1 MSSTQPTDAPASTE
15 IPRPTRLLVAL
26 PALDEA
32 ATISRVVA
40 AVPQEIPGIHEIS
53 ILVVDDG
60 STDDT
65 GSIARDAG
73 AHVIRHVRSTGVG
86 AAFRTALNHALE
98 MDVDFLVTIDADGQF
113 DPRDIWLLSQP
124 VISGEYDFASAS
136 RFKDPTLTPRMPWI
150 KRWGNRQMSRL
161 ISRLTQH
168 QFFDVSCGMR
178 CYNRRAMLNLN
189 LMGAYTYTQE
199 VFLNLAFK
207 RLRIIEVPIA
217 VRGVREHGKS
227 RVVDSLW
234 GYGFRALRIILAAYR
249 DYNPMRFFGGLA
261 IAIFVPA
268 VFLALFL
275 GFHYLRSGF
284 FSPHKWA
291 GFMSAALILLSI
303 LLTHIGL
310 IGDML
315 NRHRV
320 YLEELLFYSR
330 LSGAAKDAVDRQRT
344 ELVSSDRADLR
355 LHPGQ
360 SHGQPT
366 VDATEESRQQ
376 PKTPAR
382 TK

>member
-1 MSSTQPTDAPASTE
+1 MEVGRLRRNAPALPTDEFSVPSIE
-15 IPRPTRLLVAL
+15 SHDLPNDDSRPIRLMVAL

-32 ATISRVVA
+32 ATISRVVGGI
-40 AVPQEIPGIHEIS
+40 PREIPGIDETI

-65 GSIARDAG
+65 GSLAMQAG

-86 AAFRTALNHALE
+86 AAFRTALNHALAK
-98 MDVDFLVTIDADGQF
+98 DVDILVTIDSDGQF
-113 DPRDIWLLSQP
+113 DPHDIPALAHP
-124 VISGEYDFASAS
+124 VICGECDFASAS
-136 RFKDPTLTPRMPWI
+136 RFKDPALTPRMPWI

-161 ISRLTQH
+161 ISRLTQQ
-168 QFFDVSCGMR
+168 QFYDVSCGMR

-207 RLRIIEVPIA
+207 RLRIVEIPIA
-217 VRGVREHGKS
+217 VRGVREHGSS
-227 RVVDSLW
+227 RVVDSVW

-249 DYNPMRFFGGLA
+249 DYNPMRFFGGMAAVL
-261 IAIFVPA
+261 FVPA
-268 VFLALFL
+268 VLLALFL

-291 GFMSAALILLSI
+291 GFTSAALVLLSI

-330 LSGAAKDAVDRQRT
+330 LSSTPKEALHRQRY
-344 ELVSSDRADLR
+344 
-355 LHPGQ
+355 
-360 SHGQPT
+360 
-366 VDATEESRQQ
+366 DATSSGSAESE
-376 PKTPAR
+376 TP
-382 TK
+382 TP

>member
-1 MSSTQPTDAPASTE
+1 MSSVQPTHFSVSTKSQ
-15 IPRPTRLLVAL
+15 PLKRLLVAL

-32 ATISRVVA
+32 ATIACVVS
-40 AVPQEIPGIHEIS
+40 AVPQEIPGIDEIS

-60 STDDT
+60 SSDDT
-65 GSIARDAG
+65 GLLAEKAG

-98 MDVDFLVTIDADGQF
+98 MDVDVLVTIDADGQF
-113 DPRDIWLLSQP
+113 DPRDILLLARP
-124 VISGEYDFASAS
+124 VIDGECDFASAS
-136 RFKDPTLTPRMPWI
+136 RFKDPSLTPRMPWI

-161 ISRLTQH
+161 ISRLTQQ

-178 CYNRRAMLNLN
+178 CYDRRAMLNLN

-207 RLRIIEVPIA
+207 RLRIVEVPIA
-217 VRGVREHGKS
+217 VRGVRQYGKS

-234 GYGFRALRIILAAYR
+234 GYGFRALKIIMAAYR
-249 DYNPMRFFGGLA
+249 DYNPMRFFGG
-261 IAIFVPA
+261 IACATFVPA
-268 VFLALFL
+268 VLLAMFL
-275 GFHYLRSGF
+275 GFHYLHSGS

-291 GFMSAALILLSI
+291 GFASVVLGLLSI

-330 LSGAAKDAVDRQRT
+330 LSGSTKESMDRQRQASVNSQPAL
-344 ELVSSDRADLR
+344 E
-355 LHPGQ
+355 PGRDDQ
-360 SHGQPT
+360 RDMLEAVP
-366 VDATEESRQQ
+366 VAEEALPSR
-376 PKTPAR
+376 KTPASAD
-382 TK
+382 